1 MKKNSALWIALAGT
15 LSATAWVA
23 VNDKSEQEVLIPKTR
38 KAVVAD
44 TTGTAGIANPEVRVR
59 LSSKVEAA
67 DSVGLAGWQRT
78 PITREPL
85 PLFSA
90 DSTGLAYPHK
100 NQPTSPPEMPSL
112 PFIYAGKLID
122 GGSYTVFLLA
132 GERNLAVHK
141 GDVVDEVWRVKDI
154 RPPRMIIKYLP
165 LKLEAVM
172 DIGESK

>member
-1 MKKNSALWIALAGT
+1 MKKNSTLWIALAGT
-15 LSATAWVA
+15 LAATAWVA
-23 VNDKSEQEVLIPKTR
+23 VNDKSEPEALIPKTR
-38 KAVVAD
+38 KAFVAEA
-44 TTGTAGIANPEVRVR
+44 AGWADVASPRVR
-59 LSSKVEAA
+59 ELSSSKVEGK
-67 DSVGLAGWQRT
+67 DSLSLTGLQRT

-90 DSTGLAYPHK
+90 DSSGLADPHK
-100 NQPTSPPEMPSL
+100 DQPTLLPEMPSL

-122 GGSYTVFLLA
+122 SGSYTVFLLA

-154 RPPRMIIKYLP
+154 RPPRMIFKYLP